1 MKNLSMKNILTR
13 LFEYFFEVVEV
24 DEDGHEIKKQQ
35 DSKSLLFIF
44 LSEPIFFL
52 KMGLNYIQ

>member
-1 MKNLSMKNILTR
+1 MFTFLDFSNIFFQYQHTLILKGMKNVSMKNILTR

-35 DSKSLLFIF
+35 DS
-44 LSEPIFFL
+44 
-52 KMGLNYIQ
+52 

>member
-1 MKNLSMKNILTR
+1 MFTFFDFSNIIFQYQHTLILKGIKILSMKNILTR

-35 DSKSLLFIF
+35 ES
-44 LSEPIFFL
+44 
-52 KMGLNYIQ
+52 

>member
-1 MKNLSMKNILTR
+1 MFTFFYFSNIIFQYRHTLILKGMKNVSMKNILTR

-35 DSKSLLFIF
+35 DS
-44 LSEPIFFL
+44 
-52 KMGLNYIQ
+52 

>member
-1 MKNLSMKNILTR
+1 MFTFFDFSNIIFQYQHTLILKGMKILSMKNILTR

-35 DSKSLLFIF
+35 ES
-44 LSEPIFFL
+44 
-52 KMGLNYIQ
+52 

>member
-24 DEDGHEIKKQQ
+24 AVDGHEIKKQQ
-35 DSKSLLFIF
+35 ES
-44 LSEPIFFL
+44 
-52 KMGLNYIQ
+52 